1 VDGLISFLRSHPGAR
16 RGLSVLSALLLV
28 GAAAFLGYP
37 VYTNFQHDRLQGQL
51 NTELASPRLQQDYR
65 DRKIGVGDAL
75 TRIKIPALGVDTVV
89 VEGTTETALRA
100 GAGHYA
106 ATAMP
111 CENGNMAIA
120 GHRTTYGKPFAN
132 IDQLRPGD
140 TITLETPIGRC
151 DYEVDEAPA
160 PTFRSPAGM
169 AASWVVAP
177 NDLRVIDQDPAKAE
191 LTLTTCHPKG
201 SAKERLI
208 IRARKVAGKAGSG

>member
-1 VDGLISFLRSHPGAR
+1 
-16 RGLSVLSALLLV
+16 LSALSVVLLV
-28 GAAAFLGYP
+28 GAVGLLGYP
-37 VYTNFQHDRLQGQL
+37 VYTNFQHDRLQGRL
-51 NTELASPRLQQDYR
+51 GSELASPRLQQAYR
-65 DRKIGVGDAL
+65 DKKIGVGDAL

-89 VEGTTETALRA
+89 VEGTTDTALRA

-106 ATAMP
+106 TTALP

-132 IDQLRPGD
+132 IDQLKPGAI
-140 TITLETPIGRC
+140 ITLETPIGRC
-151 DYEVDEAPA
+151 DYEVEKAPA
-160 PTFRSPAGM
+160 PFRSPAGM
-169 AASWVVAP
+169 AAGWIVAP
-177 NDLRVIDQDPAKAE
+177 NDLRVIDNDPAKAE

>member
-1 VDGLISFLRSHPGAR
+1 VDGLIRFLRSHPSAR

-37 VYTNFQHDRLQGQL
+37 VYTNFQHDRLQSRL
-51 NTELASPRLQQDYR
+51 DTELASPRLKQAYR

-75 TRIKIPALGVDTVV
+75 TRIKIPAIGVDTVV

-106 ATAMP
+106 STAMP

-140 TITLETPIGRC
+140 TITLETPIGQC
-151 DYEVDEAPA
+151 DYEVEKAP
-160 PTFRSPAGM
+160 PPFRSPANM

>member
-1 VDGLISFLRSHPGAR
+1 MDGLIRFLRSHPAAR

-37 VYTNFQHDRLQGQL
+37 VYTNFQHDRLQGRL
-51 NTELASPRLQQDYR
+51 DTELASPRLQQAYR
-65 DRKIGVGDAL
+65 DRKVGVGDAL
-75 TRIKIPALGVDTVV
+75 TRIKIPSLGVDTVV

-106 ATAMP
+106 TTAMP
-111 CENGNMAIA
+111 CDNGNMAIA

-132 IDQLRPGD
+132 IDQLRPGA

-151 DYEVDEAPA
+151 DYEVEKAPA
-160 PTFRSPAGM
+160 PFRSPAGM
-169 AASWVVAP
+169 PAAWVVAP

>member
-1 VDGLISFLRSHPGAR
+1 MDGLISCLRSHPSAR
-16 RGLSVLSALLLV
+16 RGLSVLSVLLLV

-37 VYTNFQHDRLQGQL
+37 LYTNFQHDRLQGNL
-51 NTELASPRLQQDYR
+51 DTELASPRLQQAYR

-100 GAGHYA
+100 GAGHYPL
-106 ATAMP
+106 TSMP
-111 CENGNMAIA
+111 SENGNMAIA
-120 GHRTTYGKPFAN
+120 GHRTTYGKPIAN

-140 TITLETPIGRC
+140 TITLETPVGKC
-151 DYEVDEAPA
+151 DYEVEKAPS
-160 PTFRSPAGM
+160 PFRSPASM
-169 AASWVVAP
+169 PAAWVVAP

-191 LTLTTCHPKG
+191 LTLTTCHPRG

>member
-1 VDGLISFLRSHPGAR
+1 MDGLIRFLRSHPSAR

-37 VYTNFQHDRLQGQL
+37 VYTNFQHDRLQGRL
-51 NTELASPRLQQDYR
+51 DTELASPRLQQAFR
-65 DRKIGVGDAL
+65 DRKVGVGDAL

-106 ATAMP
+106 TTAMP
-111 CENGNMAIA
+111 CENGNMSIA

-151 DYEVDEAPA
+151 DYEVEKAPA
-160 PTFRSPAGM
+160 PFRSPAGM

-177 NDLRVIDQDPAKAE
+177 NDLRVIDEDPSKAE

>member
-1 VDGLISFLRSHPGAR
+1 LSA
-16 RGLSVLSALLLV
+16 LSVLLLV
-28 GAAAFLGYP
+28 GAVGLLGYP
-37 VYTNFQHDRLQGQL
+37 VYTNFQHDRLQGRL
-51 NTELASPRLQQDYR
+51 GSELASSRLQQAYR
-65 DRKIGVGDAL
+65 DKKIGVGDAL

-89 VEGTTETALRA
+89 VEGTTSTALRA

-106 ATAMP
+106 TTALP

-132 IDQLRPGD
+132 IDQLKPGD

-151 DYEVDEAPA
+151 DYEVEKAPA
-160 PTFRSPAGM
+160 PFRSPASL
-169 AASWVVAP
+169 AAAWIVAP
-177 NDLRVIDQDPAKAE
+177 NDLRVIDNDPAKAE

>member
-1 VDGLISFLRSHPGAR
+1 MDGLIRFLRSHPAAR

-37 VYTNFQHDRLQGQL
+37 VYTNFQHDRLQGRL
-51 NTELASPRLQQDYR
+51 DTELASPRLQQAYR
-65 DRKIGVGDAL
+65 DRKVGVGDAL

-106 ATAMP
+106 TTAMP
-111 CENGNMAIA
+111 CDNGNMAIA

-151 DYEVDEAPA
+151 DYEVERAPA
-160 PTFRSPAGM
+160 PFRSPAGM
-169 AASWVVAP
+169 AAGWVVAP
-177 NDLRVIDQDPAKAE
+177 NDLRVIDQDPSKAE

>member
-1 VDGLISFLRSHPGAR
+1 MDGLIRFLRSHPAAR
-16 RGLSVLSALLLV
+16 RGLSVLSVLLLL

-37 VYTNFQHDRLQGQL
+37 VYTNFQHDRLQGRL
-51 NTELASPRLQQDYR
+51 DTELASPRLQQAYR
-65 DRKIGVGDAL
+65 DRKVGVGDAL

-106 ATAMP
+106 TTAMP
-111 CENGNMAIA
+111 CDNGNMAIA

-151 DYEVDEAPA
+151 DYEVEKAP
-160 PTFRSPAGM
+160 PPFRSPAGM
-169 AASWVVAP
+169 PAAWVVAP

>member
-1 VDGLISFLRSHPGAR
+1 MDGLIRFLRSHPSAR

-37 VYTNFQHDRLQGQL
+37 VYTNFQHDRLQGRL
-51 NTELASPRLQQDYR
+51 DTELASPRLQQAYR
-65 DRKIGVGDAL
+65 DRKVGVGDAL

-106 ATAMP
+106 TTAMP
-111 CENGNMAIA
+111 CENGNMSIA

-151 DYEVDEAPA
+151 DYEVEKAPA
-160 PTFRSPAGM
+160 PFRSPAGM

-177 NDLRVIDQDPAKAE
+177 NDLRVIDQDPSKAE

>member
-1 VDGLISFLRSHPGAR
+1 MDGLISFLRSHPAAR
-16 RGLSVLSALLLV
+16 RGLSVLSVVLLV
-28 GAAAFLGYP
+28 GAVVLLGYP
-37 VYTNFQHDRLQGQL
+37 VFTNLQHNRLQDRLGNQ
-51 NTELASPRLQQDYR
+51 LASSRLQQAYR
-65 DRKIGVGDAL
+65 DRKIGIGDAL
-75 TRIKIPALGVDTVV
+75 TRIKIPAIGVDTVV
-89 VEGTTETALRA
+89 VEGTTESALKA
-100 GAGHYA
+100 GAGHYPG
-106 ATAMP
+106 TALP
-111 CENGNMAIA
+111 CEFGNMGIA

-132 IDQLRPGD
+132 IDQLKPGD

-151 DYEVDEAPA
+151 DYEVQKAP
-160 PTFRSPAGM
+160 PPFRSPANM